1 MLTAM
6 PALPFAAPEN
16 FSWAYLQLRRAFL
29 RAWGPRGVSENER
42 STVSTAAPPN
52 VSKNPDEQQV
62 RFRVKS
68 ARGKQKLGSKEQ
80 PSEKK
85 QISKEGEGPVLVGP
99 TVAGRSTPVKAR
111 HVSFRNMFTARS
123 MPRHS

>member
-1 MLTAM
+1 M

-16 FSWAYLQLRRAFL
+16 FSWAYLQRRRAFL

-68 ARGKQKLGSKEQ
+68 ARGKQTSWAVKSSLLRKSKQAKRER
-80 PSEKK
+80 
-85 QISKEGEGPVLVGP
+85 VL
-99 TVAGRSTPVKAR
+99 S
-111 HVSFRNMFTARS
+111 
-123 MPRHS
+123 